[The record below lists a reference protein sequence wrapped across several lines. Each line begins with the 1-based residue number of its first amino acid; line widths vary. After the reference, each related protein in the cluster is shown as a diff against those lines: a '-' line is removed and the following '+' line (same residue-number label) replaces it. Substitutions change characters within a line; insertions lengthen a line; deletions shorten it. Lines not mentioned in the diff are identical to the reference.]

1 MKQRLNLGRLISV
14 VIAISSGI
22 LVLLGYFFQVVPFY
36 SLRREFVQWAVIL
49 AGFAVLVGVIN
60 LTSVHVKKIR
70 RKEKGSAYSLLLIF
84 FLLMTFLAGVAWK
97 PDHPNMVLLFKTVQF
112 PVEASLMALLTVS
125 LTYASIRMLRRRLN
139 LLSIVFLGTALITLL
154 GTASLPFI
162 GDVPFLGD
170 IVRPFVS
177 QVMAGAGARG
187 ILIGVALGT
196 LTTGLRILFG
206 VDRPYGGK

>member
-1 MKQRLNLGRLISV
+1 VKQRLNLGRLISV